1 MMKNI
6 SKVIL
11 EIAKQELVQKPHL
24 MIATLQPFV
33 KQLQKYSQF
42 QSMILPLKPCMI
54 FVGPQ

>member
-1 MMKNI
+1 MMKNT

-11 EIAKQELVQKPHL
+11 EIANQELVQKQHL

-42 QSMILPLKPCMI
+42 QSMILPLRPCMI
-54 FVGPQ
+54 LVGPQ